1 MMYPVSPQFVHM
13 IQKQKE
19 RELEREIEL
28 ARIARERGSFD
39 QRPSWFAQA
48 AQWVS
53 ALIFRRA
60 PAQALAGQPEAG
72 VEPCN
77 CQSVPC

>member
-1 MMYPVSPQFVHM
+1 MMYPVSPQFVYM

-28 ARIARERGSFD
+28 ARIARERGIYE

-48 AQWVS
+48 AQRVN
-53 ALIFRRA
+53 ALLFHRT
-60 PAQALAGQPEAG
+60 PARVLAGQPEVG
-72 VEPCN
+72 VEPCS
-77 CQSVPC
+77 CEGVPC